1 MQRRPLYLAAFA
13 RYDLGLM
20 RTPAIAAIAALGA
33 LALVPAAVSARPR
46 PQPADAKAGGGPTGK
61 SAPAC
66 GAKVLPRVLGNSWTY
81 ISIPSPL
88 PPDEQIKRI
97 APGQPKKIVITVK
110 SIDKQDKDTVA
121 TLTETVTIDR
131 IKDGKPYDDE
141 YSYESTITCND
152 KKFDISPGSFFFA
165 GEPGGFFGLELTKID
180 RPKGTSLELKKGG
193 IGDAQWGEDLVIL
206 WARKP
211 TEGSGA
217 KLGSGKLELER
228 RFTPQDPEP
237 VTTKQGMYR
246 AEKIGLI
253 TTGRVTLD
261 NPGYKDL
268 KPMELPAGWVSTL
281 WMAEGV
287 GVVQALNKYAHMYM
301 LQESTLK

>member
-1 MQRRPLYLAAFA
+1 MRSLPLAAALSFVA
-13 RYDLGLM
+13 LGL
-20 RTPAIAAIAALGA
+20 A
-33 LALVPAAVSARPR
+33 PAASARPR
-46 PQPADAKAGGGPTGK
+46 PQPADAKAGSGPTSK
-61 SAPAC
+61 TAPAC
-66 GAKVLPRVLGNSWTY
+66 GAKVLPLAEGNTWTY
-81 ISIPSPL
+81 VAIPAPL
-88 PPDEQIKRI
+88 PADDQIKRI
-97 APGQPKKIVITVK
+97 APGQPKEIVITVK
-110 SIDKQDKDTVA
+110 KLEKQDKDTVA
-121 TLTETVTIDR
+121 TLEEKVTVER
-131 IKDGKPYDDE
+131 MKDGKPYDDA

-152 KKFDISPGSFFFA
+152 KEFNISPSSFFFA
-165 GEPGGFFGLELTKID
+165 GEPGGFFGLEITKLD
-180 RPKGTSLELKKGG
+180 RPKGTSLQLTKGG
-193 IGDAQWGEDLVIL
+193 IGEAQWGEDLVIT

-228 RFTPQDPEP
+228 RFTPQEPEP
-237 VTTKQGMYR
+237 VTTKMGMYH

-281 WMAEGV
+281 WLAEGV
-287 GVVQALNKYAHMYM
+287 GVVQTLNKYAHMYM